1 MEIKKSPKADLEN
14 KKMMAVLIG
23 LVMALGI
30 MYIAFE
36 WSQNE
41 ITVYEEALQGP
52 VEIDEEMVEV
62 TFREENPPPPQP
74 ETVLSDIIDIQDN
87 EAEVETT
94 DFNSEDEADARVEI
108 QAPIAPP
115 EEEEEEQV
123 IHIRVEKMPEFPGG
137 QEALNRYLVRN
148 IKYPLLA
155 QENGI
160 QGRVV
165 CQFVVNSDGSIVD
178 ISVVRGVEE
187 SLDKEA
193 IRVIKSMPKWTP
205 GRQGGNK
212 AGLGYLNGVSK
223 RKGESGKGARK
234 LDKRVVEAKHYGP
247 HIAKTFVVQNPDQL
261 VFMAVFVLGDL
272 CKLRIFVQHCLVRPA
287 GGILALL
294 HQLERERKTEHA
306 SV

>member
-14 KKMMAVLIG
+14 KKIMAVLIG

-62 TFREENPPPPQP
+62 TFREETPPPPPPPQP

-115 EEEEEEQV
+115 EEEEEAQV

-137 QEALNRYLVRN
+137 QDALNRYLVRN

-193 IRVIKSMPKWTP
+193 IRVIQSMPKWTP
-205 GRQGGNK
+205 GRQGGK
-212 AGLGYLNGVSK
+212 SVRVKYTLPI
-223 RKGESGKGARK
+223 RFK
-234 LDKRVVEAKHYGP
+234 L
-247 HIAKTFVVQNPDQL
+247 Q
-261 VFMAVFVLGDL
+261 
-272 CKLRIFVQHCLVRPA
+272 
-287 GGILALL
+287 
-294 HQLERERKTEHA
+294 
-306 SV
+306 

>member
-1 MEIKKSPKADLEN
+1 
-14 KKMMAVLIG
+14 
-23 LVMALGI
+23 MALG
-30 MYIAFE
+30 MVYIAFE
-36 WSQNE
+36 WSQQE

-62 TFREENPPPPQP
+62 TFREETPPPPPPPQP
-74 ETVLSDIIDIQDN
+74 ETVLSDIIDIQENDV
-87 EAEVETT
+87 EVETT

-137 QEALNRYLVRN
+137 QEALNRFLVRN

-160 QGRVV
+160 QGRVI

-178 ISVVRGVEE
+178 IAVVRGVEE

-193 IRVIKSMPKWTP
+193 MRVIKSMPKWTP
-205 GRQGGNK
+205 GRQGGKNVRVK
-212 AGLGYLNGVSK
+212 YTLPI
-223 RKGESGKGARK
+223 RFK
-234 LDKRVVEAKHYGP
+234 L
-247 HIAKTFVVQNPDQL
+247 Q
-261 VFMAVFVLGDL
+261 
-272 CKLRIFVQHCLVRPA
+272 
-287 GGILALL
+287 
-294 HQLERERKTEHA
+294 
-306 SV
+306 

>member
-62 TFREENPPPPQP
+62 TFREETPPPPPPPQP

-94 DFNSEDEADARVEI
+94 DFNSEDDADARVEI

-178 ISVVRGVEE
+178 IAVVRGVEE

-205 GRQGGNK
+205 GRQGGK
-212 AGLGYLNGVSK
+212 SV
-223 RKGESGKGARK
+223 
-234 LDKRVVEAKHYGP
+234 RVKYTLP
-247 HIAKTFVVQNPDQL
+247 IRFQL
-261 VFMAVFVLGDL
+261 
-272 CKLRIFVQHCLVRPA
+272 Q
-287 GGILALL
+287 
-294 HQLERERKTEHA
+294 
-306 SV
+306 

>member
-23 LVMALGI
+23 LVMALG
-30 MYIAFE
+30 MVYIAFE
-36 WSQNE
+36 WSLQE
-41 ITVYEEALQGP
+41 ITVFEEALQGP
-52 VEIDEEMVEV
+52 VELDEEMVEV
-62 TFREENPPPPQP
+62 TFREETPPPPPPPQP
-74 ETVLSDIIDIQDN
+74 ETVLSDIIDIQENDV
-87 EAEVETT
+87 EVETT

-137 QEALNRYLVRN
+137 QEALNRFLVRN

-160 QGRVV
+160 QGRVI

-178 ISVVRGVEE
+178 IAVVRGVEE

-193 IRVIKSMPKWTP
+193 MRVIKSMPKWTP
-205 GRQGGNK
+205 GRQGGKNVRVK
-212 AGLGYLNGVSK
+212 YTLPI
-223 RKGESGKGARK
+223 RFK
-234 LDKRVVEAKHYGP
+234 L
-247 HIAKTFVVQNPDQL
+247 Q
-261 VFMAVFVLGDL
+261 
-272 CKLRIFVQHCLVRPA
+272 
-287 GGILALL
+287 
-294 HQLERERKTEHA
+294 
-306 SV
+306 

>member
-62 TFREENPPPPQP
+62 TFREETPPPPPPPQP

-137 QEALNRYLVRN
+137 QDALNRYLVRN

-178 ISVVRGVEE
+178 IAVVRGVEE

-193 IRVIKSMPKWTP
+193 IRVIQSMPKWTP
-205 GRQGGNK
+205 GRQGGK
-212 AGLGYLNGVSK
+212 SVRVKYTLPI
-223 RKGESGKGARK
+223 RFK
-234 LDKRVVEAKHYGP
+234 L
-247 HIAKTFVVQNPDQL
+247 Q
-261 VFMAVFVLGDL
+261 
-272 CKLRIFVQHCLVRPA
+272 
-287 GGILALL
+287 
-294 HQLERERKTEHA
+294 
-306 SV
+306 

>member
-62 TFREENPPPPQP
+62 TFREETPPPPPPPQP

-94 DFNSEDEADARVEI
+94 DFNSEDDADARVEI

-137 QEALNRYLVRN
+137 QDALNRYLVRN

-205 GRQGGNK
+205 GRQGGKNVRVK
-212 AGLGYLNGVSK
+212 YTLPI
-223 RKGESGKGARK
+223 RFK
-234 LDKRVVEAKHYGP
+234 L
-247 HIAKTFVVQNPDQL
+247 Q
-261 VFMAVFVLGDL
+261 
-272 CKLRIFVQHCLVRPA
+272 
-287 GGILALL
+287 
-294 HQLERERKTEHA
+294 
-306 SV
+306 

>member
-23 LVMALGI
+23 VVMALGI

-62 TFREENPPPPQP
+62 TFREETPPPPPPPQP

-94 DFNSEDEADARVEI
+94 DFNSEDDADARVEI

-137 QEALNRYLVRN
+137 QDALNRFLVRN

-205 GRQGGNK
+205 GRQGGK
-212 AGLGYLNGVSK
+212 SVRVKYTLPI
-223 RKGESGKGARK
+223 RFK
-234 LDKRVVEAKHYGP
+234 L
-247 HIAKTFVVQNPDQL
+247 Q
-261 VFMAVFVLGDL
+261 
-272 CKLRIFVQHCLVRPA
+272 
-287 GGILALL
+287 
-294 HQLERERKTEHA
+294 
-306 SV
+306 

>member
-62 TFREENPPPPQP
+62 TFREETPPPPPPPQP
-74 ETVLSDIIDIQDN
+74 ETVLSDIIDIQEND
-87 EAEVETT
+87 AEVETT
-94 DFNSEDEADARVEI
+94 DFNSEDDADARVEI

-137 QEALNRYLVRN
+137 QEALNRFLVRN

-205 GRQGGNK
+205 GRQGGK
-212 AGLGYLNGVSK
+212 SVRVKYTLPI
-223 RKGESGKGARK
+223 RFK
-234 LDKRVVEAKHYGP
+234 L
-247 HIAKTFVVQNPDQL
+247 Q
-261 VFMAVFVLGDL
+261 
-272 CKLRIFVQHCLVRPA
+272 
-287 GGILALL
+287 
-294 HQLERERKTEHA
+294 
-306 SV
+306 

>member
-62 TFREENPPPPQP
+62 TFREETPPPPPPPQP

-94 DFNSEDEADARVEI
+94 DFNSEDDEDARVEI

-137 QEALNRYLVRN
+137 QDALNRFLVRN

-205 GRQGGNK
+205 GRQ
-212 AGLGYLNGVSK
+212 
-223 RKGESGKGARK
+223 RGKSVRVKYTLPIRFK
-234 LDKRVVEAKHYGP
+234 L
-247 HIAKTFVVQNPDQL
+247 Q
-261 VFMAVFVLGDL
+261 
-272 CKLRIFVQHCLVRPA
+272 
-287 GGILALL
+287 
-294 HQLERERKTEHA
+294 
-306 SV
+306 

>member
-62 TFREENPPPPQP
+62 TFREETPPPPPPPKP

-87 EAEVETT
+87 DAEVETT

-108 QAPIAPP
+108 HAPIAPP

-137 QEALNRYLVRN
+137 QEALNRFLVRN

-205 GRQGGNK
+205 GRQGGK
-212 AGLGYLNGVSK
+212 SVRVKYTLPI
-223 RKGESGKGARK
+223 RFK
-234 LDKRVVEAKHYGP
+234 L
-247 HIAKTFVVQNPDQL
+247 Q
-261 VFMAVFVLGDL
+261 
-272 CKLRIFVQHCLVRPA
+272 
-287 GGILALL
+287 
-294 HQLERERKTEHA
+294 
-306 SV
+306 

>member
-62 TFREENPPPPQP
+62 TFREETPPPPPPPQP

-178 ISVVRGVEE
+178 IAVVRGVEE

-205 GRQGGNK
+205 GRQGGK
-212 AGLGYLNGVSK
+212 SV
-223 RKGESGKGARK
+223 
-234 LDKRVVEAKHYGP
+234 RVKYTLP
-247 HIAKTFVVQNPDQL
+247 IRFQL
-261 VFMAVFVLGDL
+261 
-272 CKLRIFVQHCLVRPA
+272 Q
-287 GGILALL
+287 
-294 HQLERERKTEHA
+294 
-306 SV
+306 

>member
-36 WSQNE
+36 WSQNK

-62 TFREENPPPPQP
+62 TFREETPPPPPPPQP

-193 IRVIKSMPKWTP
+193 IRVIQSMPKWTP
-205 GRQGGNK
+205 GRQGGK
-212 AGLGYLNGVSK
+212 SVRVKYTLPI
-223 RKGESGKGARK
+223 RFK
-234 LDKRVVEAKHYGP
+234 L
-247 HIAKTFVVQNPDQL
+247 Q
-261 VFMAVFVLGDL
+261 
-272 CKLRIFVQHCLVRPA
+272 
-287 GGILALL
+287 
-294 HQLERERKTEHA
+294 
-306 SV
+306 

>member
-62 TFREENPPPPQP
+62 TFREETPPPPPPPQP

-94 DFNSEDEADARVEI
+94 EFNSEDEADARVEI

-137 QEALNRYLVRN
+137 QDALNRFLVRN

-205 GRQGGNK
+205 GRQGGK
-212 AGLGYLNGVSK
+212 SVRVKYTLPI
-223 RKGESGKGARK
+223 RFK
-234 LDKRVVEAKHYGP
+234 L
-247 HIAKTFVVQNPDQL
+247 Q
-261 VFMAVFVLGDL
+261 
-272 CKLRIFVQHCLVRPA
+272 
-287 GGILALL
+287 
-294 HQLERERKTEHA
+294 
-306 SV
+306 

>member
-62 TFREENPPPPQP
+62 TFREETPPPPPPPQP

-94 DFNSEDEADARVEI
+94 DFNSEDDADARVEI

-205 GRQGGNK
+205 GRQGGK
-212 AGLGYLNGVSK
+212 SVRVKYTLPI
-223 RKGESGKGARK
+223 RFK
-234 LDKRVVEAKHYGP
+234 L
-247 HIAKTFVVQNPDQL
+247 Q
-261 VFMAVFVLGDL
+261 
-272 CKLRIFVQHCLVRPA
+272 
-287 GGILALL
+287 
-294 HQLERERKTEHA
+294 
-306 SV
+306 

>member
-62 TFREENPPPPQP
+62 TFREETPPPPPPPQP
-74 ETVLSDIIDIQDN
+74 ETVWSDIIDIQDN

-94 DFNSEDEADARVEI
+94 DFNSEDDADARVEI

-137 QEALNRYLVRN
+137 QDALNRYLVRN

-205 GRQGGNK
+205 GRQGGKNVRVK
-212 AGLGYLNGVSK
+212 YTLPI
-223 RKGESGKGARK
+223 RFK
-234 LDKRVVEAKHYGP
+234 L
-247 HIAKTFVVQNPDQL
+247 Q
-261 VFMAVFVLGDL
+261 
-272 CKLRIFVQHCLVRPA
+272 
-287 GGILALL
+287 
-294 HQLERERKTEHA
+294 
-306 SV
+306 

>member
-23 LVMALGI
+23 LVMALG
-30 MYIAFE
+30 MVYIAFE
-36 WSQNE
+36 WSQQE

-62 TFREENPPPPQP
+62 TFREETPPPPPPPQP
-74 ETVLSDIIDIQDN
+74 ETVLSDIIDVQENDV
-87 EAEVETT
+87 EVETT

-137 QEALNRYLVRN
+137 QEALNRFLVRN

-160 QGRVV
+160 QGRVI

-178 ISVVRGVEE
+178 IAVVRGVEE

-193 IRVIKSMPKWTP
+193 MRVIKSMPKWTP
-205 GRQGGNK
+205 GRQGGKNVRVK
-212 AGLGYLNGVSK
+212 YTLPI
-223 RKGESGKGARK
+223 RFK
-234 LDKRVVEAKHYGP
+234 L
-247 HIAKTFVVQNPDQL
+247 Q
-261 VFMAVFVLGDL
+261 
-272 CKLRIFVQHCLVRPA
+272 
-287 GGILALL
+287 
-294 HQLERERKTEHA
+294 
-306 SV
+306 

>member
-1 MEIKKSPKADLEN
+1 MQTRLVIKSQNNNMEIKKSPKADLEN
-14 KKMMAVLIG
+14 KKMIATLIG

-36 WSQNE
+36 WAQKDHNPLE
-41 ITVYEEALQGP
+41 GFEVQGP

-62 TFREENPPPPQP
+62 TFREETPPPPPPPQP
-74 ETVLSDIIDIQDN
+74 ETVLSDIIDIQEND
-87 EAEVETT
+87 AEVEST
-94 DFNSEDEADARVEI
+94 DFSSEDESDARVEI

-115 EEEEEEQV
+115 EEEEDEEKV

-205 GRQGGNK
+205 GRQGGKNVRVK
-212 AGLGYLNGVSK
+212 YTLPI
-223 RKGESGKGARK
+223 RFK
-234 LDKRVVEAKHYGP
+234 LE
-247 HIAKTFVVQNPDQL
+247 
-261 VFMAVFVLGDL
+261 
-272 CKLRIFVQHCLVRPA
+272 
-287 GGILALL
+287 
-294 HQLERERKTEHA
+294 
-306 SV
+306 